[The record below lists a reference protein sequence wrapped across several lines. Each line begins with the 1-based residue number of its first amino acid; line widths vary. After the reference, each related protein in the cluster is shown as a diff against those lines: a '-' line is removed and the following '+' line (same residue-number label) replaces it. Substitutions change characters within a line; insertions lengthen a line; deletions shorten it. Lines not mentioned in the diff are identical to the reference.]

1 MLMVMVSCFSD
12 MLSNFYGISGMIIQ
26 TDLIFRVFSVPSPY
40 RSSRSAFASWSRA
53 KAELIWQENLQLLL
67 VTGKSAAI
75 HIYTHPIYIYTIH
88 TYRYTYT
95 YDTGLNIPFQI
106 INSFMVIKNIAS
118 GMHFHDLP
126 SSMKRFERRWKIWR
140 RWKRFE

>member
-1 MLMVMVSCFSD
+1 MHRPQRKHLWARD
-12 MLSNFYGISGMIIQ
+12 KKKN
-26 TDLIFRVFSVPSPY
+26 
-40 RSSRSAFASWSRA
+40 
-53 KAELIWQENLQLLL
+53 
-67 VTGKSAAI
+67 
-75 HIYTHPIYIYTIH
+75 
-88 TYRYTYT
+88 RYTYT

-106 INSFMVIKNIAS
+106 INSFMVIRNIAS